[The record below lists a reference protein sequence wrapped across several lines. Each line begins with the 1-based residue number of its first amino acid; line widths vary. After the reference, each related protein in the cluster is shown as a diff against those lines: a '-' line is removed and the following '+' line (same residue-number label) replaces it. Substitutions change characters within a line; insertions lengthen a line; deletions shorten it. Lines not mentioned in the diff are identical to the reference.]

1 MANKEIQNAFVDG
14 IHEVFTTLFNEG
26 TTDGV
31 YFYPFNPNCKT
42 DNVYK
47 ERIGKKYL
55 NPILLVAKVEIT
67 GVDPQDATRVLTHR
81 GKFRV
86 TYKSLRDNSIDVS
99 LTNLK
104 ELEKGLMKYKDM
116 VFEILK
122 IEPQTYVE
130 DVFLTYE
137 FHCKEKLGDSEL

>member
-1 MANKEIQNAFVDG
+1 MANKEIQEAFVDG
-14 IHEVFTTLFNEG
+14 IHEIFTTLFNEG
-26 TTDGV
+26 ESDGV
-31 YFYPFNPNCKT
+31 YFYPFNPNCKS

-47 ERIGKKYL
+47 ELIGKQYL
-55 NPILLVAKVEIT
+55 DPVLLVAKVNLE
-67 GVDPQDATRVLTHR
+67 VEDPQEDFRVVTHR

-86 TYKSLRDNSIDVS
+86 TYKSLMENKVNVN

-116 VFEILK
+116 VFDIQK
-122 IEPQTYVE
+122 IVPMTYVE

-137 FHCKEKLGDSEL
+137 FHCKEKLGDIEL